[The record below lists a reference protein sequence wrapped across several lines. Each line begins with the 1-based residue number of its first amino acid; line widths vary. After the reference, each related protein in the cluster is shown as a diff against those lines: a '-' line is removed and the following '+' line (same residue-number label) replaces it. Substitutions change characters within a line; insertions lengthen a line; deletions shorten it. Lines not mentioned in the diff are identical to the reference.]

1 MIGFV
6 PLIQSYQCFEILT
19 IATYNFYFVQ
29 TFFYIFG
36 FPSRWN
42 RMYECIFIW
51 CVRVRS
57 SCCMKQK
64 NTSIVVI
71 LLLLHSFAS
80 LLRVQISI
88 AVTIM
93 VLNSFQQ
100 RITMDYRQKEKAL
113 TSTDI
118 MPYVIEGQNTV
129 PILFHLNFYSLFW
142 NWYIYYNT
150 NAACV
155 KDGQNSIC
163 NTLAIVQEEY
173 YYWAPFGY

>member
-1 MIGFV
+1 
-6 PLIQSYQCFEILT
+6 
-19 IATYNFYFVQ
+19 
-29 TFFYIFG
+29 
-36 FPSRWN
+36 
-42 RMYECIFIW
+42 
-51 CVRVRS
+51 
-57 SCCMKQK
+57 MKQK

-118 MPYVIEGQNTV
+118 MPDVIEGQNTV
-129 PILFHLNFYSLFW
+129 PILFHLNFYSLF
-142 NWYIYYNT
+142 
-150 NAACV
+150 
-155 KDGQNSIC
+155 
-163 NTLAIVQEEY
+163 
-173 YYWAPFGY
+173 